1 MTSSPRFAGLR
12 SVTFFGICTS
22 IVALLLG
29 CSETGQ
35 IPSID
40 TLAQAKFTEQAYV
53 MEYKGTPVGTHIT
66 EGGVNEENQLVYTH
80 EFTLTSMR
88 NTTFTAR
95 QTLSFSA
102 SAPHLLD
109 HAKIEKFASNRSS
122 AYEARNIQRNE
133 LGLSAEGW
141 DFLSSN
147 LPHEYTLH
155 HYLGI
160 EKWLLGEEIALGD
173 QLSLLT
179 IKLDQQESV
188 VVEWTAVHLTSSSVL
203 IRSSQGIESEYDTSR
218 SIPQLKISRHP
229 SGLTLRYVDNLSQV
243 DTPAISK
250 LGRQATTV
258 PVSGTLPRPTE
269 LSLLELSVTFAQGDP
284 GPWRDLLT
292 PSGTLLVDHTTTN
305 ESHDVARLYDDLPA
319 DGRSTSEEI
328 RRLSMSITNGITSE
342 DEKLN
347 AMVKFIHDYVSYNKS
362 DTPQSVTST
371 LRSKTGDC
379 SDIADL
385 LSALAEASG
394 LQSRT
399 VYGLAYDKS
408 SKSFG
413 IHAWN
418 QVRLQDNRLRSVD
431 PTWNQ
436 TYVDATHI
444 EFPDAYA
451 HEVLGS
457 LAQMKF
463 SVVRYEHID
472 PQI

>member
-1 MTSSPRFAGLR
+1 
-12 SVTFFGICTS
+12 
-22 IVALLLG
+22 
-29 CSETGQ
+29 
-35 IPSID
+35 
-40 TLAQAKFTEQAYV
+40 

-88 NTTFTAR
+88 KTTFTAR

-102 SAPHLLD
+102 PAPHLLD
-109 HAKIEKFASNRSS
+109 HARIEKFASNRSS
-122 AYEARNIQRNE
+122 AYETRNIQRNE
-133 LGLSAEGW
+133 LGLSAEGR

-147 LPHEYTLH
+147 LPHEYALQ

-160 EKWLLGEEIALGD
+160 EKWLLDKEIAVGD

-179 IKLDQQESV
+179 IKLDQQESG

-229 SGLTLRYVDNLSQV
+229 SGLTLRHVDNLSQV

-292 PSGTLLVDHTTTN
+292 SSGTLLVDHTTTN
-305 ESHDVARLYDDLPA
+305 ESHDVARLYDDFPA
-319 DGRSTSEEI
+319 DGRSTTEEI

-347 AMVKFIHDYVSYNKS
+347 AMVKFIHDYVSYSKS

-394 LQSRT
+394 LQTRT
-399 VYGLAYDKS
+399 VYGLAYDMS

-436 TYVDATHI
+436 THVDATHI